1 VDIVQFAVGDV
12 DEPSNVAAQ
21 VEQRVHLCRGFGRVE
36 VRKSASVVA
45 FGEPIIQF
53 AGQQ

>member
-1 VDIVQFAVGDV
+1 MQIADGDV

-21 VEQRVHLCRGFGRVE
+21 VEQRVHLYRGFGRVE

-45 FGEPIIQF
+45 FREPIIHF